1 MPPASL
7 YTIRSFTFL
16 KKVYSFSSWATG
28 EPNVIF
34 CVAPP
39 LTEVAEYQSQLSL
52 GSYLT
57 MLALDQKEADGYL
70 QTK

>member
-7 YTIRSFTFL
+7 YNAGSFTFL
-16 KKVYSFSSWATG
+16 KKVYSFSSRATG
-28 EPNVIF
+28 GPSAIF
-34 CVAPP
+34 CAAPL